1 MPWEKSLRLTIPL
14 ILSRILVIAS
24 PAGAGAGVAHTCG
37 SSSKKHCGGGSVS
50 TYPTPGSAYPATVP
64 GFENMSYWKLTVPVD
79 SNGGT
84 GGTAAEV
91 KQPALATFANPA
103 YFHASSDNQKVYF
116 RARVDGATTSNSA
129 YPRSELREM
138 RSDGATS
145 AAWSNV
151 SGTHQMTITQAITHL
166 PDAKPHVVAGQIHGG
181 SSDVLQIRLEGA
193 KLFARFEGTS
203 SYDQTLNSNYQ
214 LGTMFT
220 VVIRADASGIAVYY
234 DDGSVR
240 TQVGRNVKATAAT
253 WYFKAGCYTQ
263 SNDSVPNEPAE
274 AYGEVLID
282 SITITPVT

>member
-1 MPWEKSLRLTIPL
+1 
-14 ILSRILVIAS
+14 LS
-24 PAGAGAGVAHTCG
+24 
-37 SSSKKHCGGGSVS
+37 
-50 TYPTPGSAYPATVP
+50 
-64 GFENMSYWKLTVPVD
+64 
-79 SNGGT
+79 
-84 GGTAAEV
+84 
-91 KQPALATFANPA
+91 TFKNPA

-116 RARVDGATTSNSA
+116 RARVDGATTSGSS

-138 RSDGATS
+138 RSDGTTS

-166 PDAKPHVVAGQIHGG
+166 PVAKPQVVAGQIHGG
-181 SSDVLQIRLEGA
+181 SSDMLQIRLNGTR
-193 KLFARFEGTS
+193 LLARFEGSS

-220 VVIRADASGIAVYY
+220 VVIRADASGIVVSY

-240 TQVGRNVKATAAT
+240 TQVSRNVKAAAAT

-263 SNDSVPNEPAE
+263 SNDSVANEPPD

-282 SITITPVT
+282 SISITPVT